1 MCKIVLK
8 EFEKFSNSDLVKLFD
23 HVYKKDPRTAGKL
36 ELANFRAKT
45 NLWCRDMNAEFF
57 GIYRKIDLVGT
68 ISLSKQNKKEKQANV
83 GYEIFNE
90 FRGKGFASKAF
101 QLMIKIAF
109 SKGFLILKSK
119 ILKENRISINIWKNS
134 GATFKE
140 SDHDKLDV
148 TLPLR

>member
-1 MCKIVLK
+1 MCKVILK

-23 HVYKKDPRTAGKL
+23 HVYKNDSRNTGKL
-36 ELANFRAKT
+36 ELIKFKT
-45 NLWCRDMNAEFF
+45 NLWCKNMNAEFF
-57 GIYRKIDLVGT
+57 GIYHGIDLVGT

-83 GYEIFNE
+83 GYEIFNK

-101 QLMIKIAF
+101 QLMIKIAS

-140 SDHDKLDV
+140 SDNDKLDV
-148 TLPLR
+148 TLPLS